1 MKKDDSNKYFVNNA
15 RLWLKIIGK
24 NRDWL
29 AKEIGVS
36 PNSVSSWLHSGR
48 NIPKR
53 HKEVVKVLMKD
64 RADKKQSTEH
74 ELKKKRCSQVF
85 VEMDEETLNIIAR
98 AANRSGFLFSEWIG
112 YAARKYSEYV
122 LEVIRKKEHD
132 E

>member
-1 MKKDDSNKYFVNNA
+1 MKKDDFNKSFVNDT

-24 NRDWL
+24 NRNWL

-36 PNSVSSWLHSGR
+36 PSAVSSWLHSGR
-48 NIPKR
+48 YIPKR

-64 RADKKQSTEH
+64 RADKKQSTEY
-74 ELKKKRCSQVF
+74 ELKKKRCSQMF
-85 VEMDEETLNIIAR
+85 VEMDEETLNIVAS

-112 YAARKYSEYV
+112 YAAREYSKYV
-122 LEVIRKKEHD
+122 LEVIRKKEYD